1 MDQVYILI
9 GSFYSAE
16 TANFLKKRISKDI
29 PDFDI
34 NKLKIKNKNNK
45 ETLVISGPY
54 NSINSVKNDYIQLKT
69 FGFEELDVFL
79 NE

>member
-1 MDQVYILI
+1 MDKVYIHL
-9 GSFYSAE
+9 GSFYSLK
-16 TANFLKKRISKDI
+16 TAIFLKKRISKDL
-29 PDFDI
+29 PGFDVS
-34 NKLKIKNKNNK
+34 KLKIQKNNNK

-54 NSINSVKNDYIQLKT
+54 SSINSLKNDYIQLKT